1 MKYRKLV
8 FMTDRPH
15 IYFPTKLVNFSRNA
29 TTATHP
35 VFQINPSEKDVMG
48 GPQDPAAEVFHIG
61 GTKQDRTENS
71 PGPRGKESI

>member
-48 GPQDPAAEVFHIG
+48 GP
-61 GTKQDRTENS
+61 R
-71 PGPRGKESI
+71 GPSCRGLPHRRDKTR